1 MELTRVGDIE
11 DPLEGTNV
19 TLICLI
25 HTDGENKMRN
35 GFPSPPEWLYRMNDT
50 GEMQSINK
58 TNPPEGL
65 TSYYSIRNTFNPKK
79 SNQIR
84 YPNEE
89 RI

>member
-1 MELTRVGDIE
+1 MELTRVGDVE

-35 GFPSPPEWLYRMNDT
+35 GFPSPPEWFYRMNDT
-50 GEMQSINK
+50 GEMQTINK

-65 TSYYSIRNTFNPKK
+65 ALLLFDKK
-79 SNQIR
+79 STFWTYFVYCIK
-84 YPNEE
+84 
-89 RI
+89 